1 VIKLACMRVMMRLM
15 MRLIMRVVLKLVC
28 LRVVLKTAC
37 VPARGEQ
44 KVALSA
50 GNQPS
55 VEMGMK
61 ERR

>member
-1 VIKLACMRVMMRLM
+1 
-15 MRLIMRVVLKLVC
+15 
-28 LRVVLKTAC
+28 

-44 KVALSA
+44 NVALSA